1 MGSRD
6 RLLLGKL
13 RLQITKGQRAKNVK
27 VCSSILSSHFQLI
40 LTDDLPLGIKLKEVF
55 CDDDLLHSP
64 IPHRWMGWGSY
75 KTSLHLEGFA
85 FQADLAR
92 FLSFFR
98 PLLHLECFVQSDI
111 G

>member
-1 MGSRD
+1 M
-6 RLLLGKL
+6 
-13 RLQITKGQRAKNVK
+13 K

-75 KTSLHLEGFA
+75 KVSGFDYKT
-85 FQADLAR
+85 QK
-92 FLSFFR
+92 
-98 PLLHLECFVQSDI
+98 I
-111 G
+111 K